1 VGIGWGSLIWGL
13 FNGLFWA
20 GLWYLCGLIWLARES
35 RNLRLL
41 EGLELI
47 FEYGMDGYGWENNR
61 GEDGRNGVLKITKI
75 KFWELLK
82 TTNFV

>member
-1 VGIGWGSLIWGL
+1 MGVGWGSLIWGL

-20 GLWYLCGLIWLARES
+20 GLWYLCGLIWLEGER

-47 FEYGMDGYGWENNR
+47 FGLRVDGGLLGR
-61 GEDGRNGVLKITKI
+61 MGILEDWGPCFIRIR
-75 KFWELLK
+75 
-82 TTNFV
+82 

>member
-1 VGIGWGSLIWGL
+1 MEIAFSLPTGVIGFQCVLRFKRAVNYWSALGIGWGSLIWGL

-20 GLWYLCGLIWLARES
+20 GSWVLRGLIWLAGKR

-47 FEYGMDGYGWENNR
+47 FGLRVEG
-61 GEDGRNGVLKITKI
+61 LS
-75 KFWELLK
+75 
-82 TTNFV
+82 

>member
-1 VGIGWGSLIWGL
+1 MGVGWGSLIWGL

-20 GLWYLCGLIWLARES
+20 GSWVLRGLIWSEGER

-47 FEYGMDGYGWENNR
+47 FEHGMDGR
-61 GEDGRNGVLKITKI
+61 VFTS
-75 KFWELLK
+75 
-82 TTNFV
+82 